1 MKIAV
6 CIKMMTGAAV
16 DAADAF
22 QRVGRTLPSVL
33 PPFDTHAVEEALRI
47 RERLGGEV
55 VLVSIGAREGL
66 GGLRQA
72 LGMGADRAILLSDPA
87 LADADTAGISRVLAA
102 LLRQEAP
109 DLTLFSPWSGDIDGA
124 LLVAM
129 TAARLGLPAL
139 GQLRSLDIA
148 DGRATGVRQAE
159 AGNHALSCALPCL
172 VEVNDSINKPRSVSL
187 KGRAQA
193 NAKPVKLITLADLF
207 GDAAPVLSQ
216 TQITDIAPAPVTRN
230 PRLVSDKE
238 AATELIA
245 LLRDHRILA

>member
-16 DAADAF
+16 DTADAF

-33 PPFDTHAVEEALRI
+33 PPFDTHAVEEGLRI

-72 LGMGADRAILLSDPA
+72 LGMGADRAVLLSDPA
-87 LADADTAGISRVLAA
+87 LANADVAGISRVLAEM
-102 LLRQEAP
+102 LRQEAP
-109 DLTLFSPWSGDIDGA
+109 DITLFCPWSGDIDGA

-129 TAARLGLPAL
+129 TAARMGLPSL
-139 GQLRSLDIA
+139 GQLRRLDIT
-148 DGRATGVRQAE
+148 DGRAHGVRQAE

-172 VEVNDSINKPRSVSL
+172 VEINDSINKPRSVSL

-193 NAKPVKLITLADLF
+193 NAKPVKLITLADVF
-207 GDAAPVLSQ
+207 GDAAPVLTQ
-216 TQITDIAPAPVTRN
+216 TQVTDISPAPVTRH
-230 PRLVSDKE
+230 PRLVSDKDAPAE
-238 AATELIA
+238 FIA
-245 LLRDHRILA
+245 MLRQHRILS

>member
-33 PPFDTHAVEEALRI
+33 PAFDTHAVEEALRI
-47 RERLGGEV
+47 RERNGGEV

-102 LLRQEAP
+102 LLQQEAP

-148 DGRATGVRQAE
+148 DGRASGVRQAE

-172 VEVNDSINKPRSVSL
+172 AEVNDSINKPRSVSL